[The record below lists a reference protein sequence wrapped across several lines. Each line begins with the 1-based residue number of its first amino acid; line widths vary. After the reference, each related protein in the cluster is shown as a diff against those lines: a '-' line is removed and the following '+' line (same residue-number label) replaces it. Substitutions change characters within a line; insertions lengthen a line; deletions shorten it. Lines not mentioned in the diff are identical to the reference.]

1 MTLTRK
7 TLIINQYLR
16 MDKEIQNKIDKKI
29 LPSIDDG
36 TYDFI
41 DLVTMFTYHFIDI
54 SDNNHKDK
62 IDTIIELLDIDLSQ
76 IEKDLVYPIF
86 YDFVKW
92 FKNLH

>member
-1 MTLTRK
+1 MTTTRK

-16 MDKEIQNKIDKKI
+16 MDKEIEIKIDRKI

-41 DLVTMFTYHFIDI
+41 DLVTMFTYHCIDI
-54 SDNNHKDK
+54 SNDNYIDK
-62 IDTIIELLDIDLSQ
+62 INTIIEMLNIELSENDKHA
-76 IEKDLVYPIF
+76 IYPIF
-86 YDFVKW
+86 YDFIKW